1 MTDFTYELIDPTSS
15 EEHAI
20 ATLLQKGLRAFNK
33 QYLGERGSVVPPICQ
48 AIIKGDL
55 SC

>member
-1 MTDFTYELIDPTSS
+1 MM
-15 EEHAI
+15 AI
-20 ATLLQKGLRAFNK
+20 KDLF
-33 QYLGERGSVVPPICQ
+33 YVPGSGGAPDVVPPICQ